1 MSMIFRAIAFTFV
14 PTVVELALVSV
25 VMARTFSPLVSAL
38 VVLTFAA
45 YVLFSIG
52 MTQVRHGCQ
61 TWVSV
66 RGPQCPPAT
75 CQHLHCLSAYN
86 LRNPSQAATQ
96 SRKVLNVLD
105 TMVSGRAVDTL
116 INYETVKLFN
126 NQQLEVARYDE
137 YLVGYQR

>member
-1 MSMIFRAIAFTFV
+1 MIFRAIAFTFV

-25 VMARTFSPLVSAL
+25 VMAKTFSPLVSAL

-45 YVLFSIG
+45 YVLFSVG
-52 MTQVRHGCQ
+52 MTQVCEIWNAADCNAH
-61 TWVSV
+61 
-66 RGPQCPPAT
+66 AAA
-75 CQHLHCLSAYN
+75 H
-86 LRNPSQAATQ
+86 QAATQ

-137 YLVGYQR
+137 YLVGYQRCDDYE